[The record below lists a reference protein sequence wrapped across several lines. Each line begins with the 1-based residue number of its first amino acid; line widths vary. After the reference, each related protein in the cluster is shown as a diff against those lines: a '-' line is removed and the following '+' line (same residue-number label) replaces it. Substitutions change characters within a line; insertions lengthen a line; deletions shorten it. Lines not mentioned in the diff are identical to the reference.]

1 MDNYNRNVIITG
13 FSMVLFSITIAI
25 ISQAS
30 IALVVGGLGV
40 ALVMIGCFIKE
51 NDNEK

>member
-1 MDNYNRNVIITG
+1 MGNYNRGVIITG
-13 FSMVLFSITIAI
+13 FSIVLFSITIAI
-25 ISQAS
+25 ISQPS

-51 NDNEK
+51 NANEK